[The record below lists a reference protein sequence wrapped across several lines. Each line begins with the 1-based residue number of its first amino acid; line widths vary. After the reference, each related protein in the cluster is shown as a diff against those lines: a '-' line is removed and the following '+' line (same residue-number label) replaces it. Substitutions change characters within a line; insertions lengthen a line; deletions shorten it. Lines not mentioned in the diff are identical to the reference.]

1 MKMKSLSPL
10 TLTLTA
16 TLLIISAQGTVLA
29 QNGPGPQ
36 GLRPGFGH
44 PTSALDSPAYTEEEK
59 QMILQVAPKFVQRE
73 FTDGRGTTLK
83 YNLFIPDDYNPQQS
97 YPLVLFIHD
106 AGGLSEDTTHTLY
119 QGTGAIYF
127 ASPEDQ
133 AKHPCFVLAPQY
145 STVMESPD
153 TELGQATF
161 DLLEQLFLEFSIDR
175 KRVYNT
181 GQSMG
186 GMFAL
191 ASNIAYPDFFAAS
204 YLVACQW
211 ETDEFYRFAKKP
223 MWIVVAEGDPK
234 AYPGMQEGCKAW
246 AAAGA
251 KIAEAQW
258 DGSHLTDEYTSDV
271 QAMLGKDANIRFV
284 HFKLG
289 TVPSSRPSDSGPRN
303 ESAGQDEGPGSGRQ
317 GMRMEHNDTW
327 PVAYRIGGIRDW
339 LFEQVNDCNCGK

>member
-1 MKMKSLSPL
+1 M
-10 TLTLTA
+10 
-16 TLLIISAQGTVLA
+16 VLA
-29 QNGPGPQ
+29 GLLGTALSECEACAQNDSNTQNLSAPQ
-36 GLRPGFGH
+36 GPRPGFGR
-44 PTSALDSPAYTEEEK
+44 PTSALDSPAYSEAEK
-59 QMILQVAPKFVQRE
+59 QMIRDVAPKFVQRE
-73 FTDGRGTTLK
+73 FTDERGTTLK
-83 YNLFIPDDYNPQQS
+83 YNLFIPEDYNPEQR

-106 AGGLSEDTTHTLY
+106 AGQLSEDTSHALY

-145 STVMESPD
+145 SKVMESPD

-161 DLLEQLFLEFSIDR
+161 DLMEQLFLEFSIDR
-175 KRVYNT
+175 MRVYNT

-211 ETDEFYRFAKKP
+211 ETDEFYKFAKKP

-251 KIAEAQW
+251 KIVEAQW
-258 DGSHLTDEYTSDV
+258 DGSHLTDEYATDV
-271 QAMLGKDANIRFV
+271 QSMLSKDANIRFV

-289 TVPSSRPSDSGPRN
+289 TVTSSRPIGNDNAR
-303 ESAGQDEGPGSGRQ
+303 
-317 GMRMEHNDTW
+317 RMEHNDTW
-327 PVAYRIGGIRDW
+327 PVAYRICGIRDW
-339 LFEQVNDCNCGK
+339 LFTQVNDCNCGK